1 MVKDREAWCA
11 AVHGVAKNRKNLASK
26 QQQKVIGLEPSG
38 MELVPLWKRPHKTP
52 SPLPLG
58 RQPTM
63 NQEVSSRQSQN
74 LPAALILDLQVPR
87 TGRNKHLSFISPQLT
102 VFCYRSLKR
111 LREHH

>member
-1 MVKDREAWCA
+1 MLLSMGLQRIEQD
-11 AVHGVAKNRKNLASK
+11 LASK

-58 RQPTM
+58 RQLTM

-74 LPAALILDLQVPR
+74 LPAALILDLQVPKTR
-87 TGRNKHLSFISPQLT
+87 KNKHLSFISPQLM